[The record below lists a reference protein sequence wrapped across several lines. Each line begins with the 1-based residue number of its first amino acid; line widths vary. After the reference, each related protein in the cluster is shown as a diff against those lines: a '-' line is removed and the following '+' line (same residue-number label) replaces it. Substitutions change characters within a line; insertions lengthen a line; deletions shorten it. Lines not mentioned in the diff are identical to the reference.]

1 MDGFFLLQSAIIIV
15 TSIIGAY
22 WIYNKRDLYI

>member
-1 MDGFFLLQSAIIIV
+1 LLSAVIV
-15 TSIIGAY
+15 VVCVAAAY